1 MKSALAFLALAG
13 SAAAL
18 PAAYVEA
25 NEGALWA
32 SFKEEHRREY
42 TAAEEPMR
50 RAAFKRNML
59 RAAELEA
66 QSKTGA
72 EFGATQFSDRT
83 DEELAVYH
91 NLRLPADVHNASAT
105 APRVVA
111 EGEVLKYLGTSI
123 DWRDHNAVTAV
134 KNQGQCGSCY
144 AFGTTGAIE
153 GQQAVAK
160 GRLVSLSEQE
170 IVSCCDLTF
179 GCSGGW
185 PEVTIEYLVN
195 NRRGNIVTE
204 QAYPYTSAGGGH
216 APMCTVNA
224 SMQVGATVSGSKI
237 LPRDEDQIAAYLIKN
252 GPLSIGVSPG
262 GWFQY
267 RGGVMDKC
275 HTGILTHAVLAVG
288 VCPEYWI
295 VKNSWGSSWGESGYI
310 RLARGSNQCG
320 MKNHVVAPI
329 IA

>member
-160 GRLVSLSEQE
+160 GRLVSLSEEE
-170 IVSCCDLTF
+170 IVACSRLTS

-185 PEVTIEYLVN
+185 QERAIEYLVD

-204 QAYPYTSAGGGH
+204 QAYPYTSGRGRV
-216 APMCTVNA
+216 PMCTLNGF
-224 SMQVGATVSGSKI
+224 MQVGATVSGSKI

-252 GPLSIGVSPG
+252 GPLAITIDAGS
-262 GWFQY
+262 WFSY
-267 RGGVMDKC
+267 RGGVMDTC
-275 HTGILTHAVLAVG
+275 RNGQLDHAVLAVG